1 MRRHPIQ
8 KVSSSGQVGSRLSLE
23 RFQSAG
29 IIWNIIEIMAAAS
42 GGKKGGADWGVLF
55 FIRHDTVPINPITRS
70 PDPGVG
76 FVSTDCVSSDGV
88 DQAAAQRI
96 RRWQSEQAASRTGRH
111 ARDLSVPECDK
122 SHWRSKAVIDERW
135 MSFRSKRMKHGPRDL
150 HLLIQRNSIRC
161 SLARYPLFG
170 RVIGAGGGASP
181 SMCGHATPSSRLTNH
196 FLVGRSRS
204 QYAKRPTGAA
214 SKCQS
219 WIFPVRSVCACHQL
233 GTKETVSWNMD
244 GWPASIASSHY
255 ALANIGTVH
264 ISPARRYQYQAT
276 GELFMTV
283 LGKQCESKRRSQRT
297 QTGTHR

>member
-135 MSFRSKRMKHGPRDL
+135 MSFLPRSKRMKHGPRDL

-170 RVIGAGGGASP
+170 RVIGAGGG
-181 SMCGHATPSSRLTNH
+181 GVTLN
-196 FLVGRSRS
+196 
-204 QYAKRPTGAA
+204 
-214 SKCQS
+214 
-219 WIFPVRSVCACHQL
+219 VRSCDAFIPVNESFSGRPKSITVCKTTDRRCIKMSKL
-233 GTKETVSWNMD
+233 
-244 GWPASIASSHY
+244 
-255 ALANIGTVH
+255 NIP
-264 ISPARRYQYQAT
+264 SA
-276 GELFMTV
+276 
-283 LGKQCESKRRSQRT
+283 
-297 QTGTHR
+297 